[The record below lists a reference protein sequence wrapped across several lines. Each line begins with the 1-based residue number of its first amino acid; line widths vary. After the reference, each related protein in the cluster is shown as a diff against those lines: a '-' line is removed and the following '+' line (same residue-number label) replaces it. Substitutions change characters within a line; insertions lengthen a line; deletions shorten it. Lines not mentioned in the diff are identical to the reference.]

1 VKRHLKP
8 AAVLAV
14 LLAAILVV
22 PAFSQAPA
30 PRRKAPAETRLIGR
44 ALYEKLSK
52 EGRDLVKPEG
62 ITEIRWTPDGKA
74 YCIPEDSTFKR
85 VDIATGEK
93 SPLFDDARIIAAINA
108 MTGRQETLLPFRE
121 RSRSTPARRA
131 GFQRREPFEFLE
143 GGIKIRFSAWNKV
156 FLYDLATGKL
166 NFYEPERTTTG
177 VRGHAY
183 GDVLS
188 PDLKYRA
195 FTRDYNLTVK
205 DMDGNE
211 TALTTDGT
219 EDLRNGFPDWLYPEE
234 LGQYQAFWWSPDSKK
249 IAFMQFD
256 ESPVAKYP
264 IVHDVAPM
272 PRYELQ
278 GYPVPGANNPIIR
291 LFIVDI
297 ASGKIV
303 RLQTGD
309 DLDVYLYRGQ
319 WTPNGREFTYHRLNR
334 LQNRVEVFA
343 ADPVTGMTRLLLRDE
358 DPCYIDEQTD
368 LVFLNDNRRF
378 LWTSERSGWREIY
391 LYDLSGKL
399 LGQLTNARLPVRAI
413 LGVGEAA
420 GTVYF
425 TGFEADGTETH
436 LYRVRLDGTGFA
448 KMSREP
454 GTHQI
459 SFAPDF
465 AHYTD
470 SVSSFDAPQ
479 KVTLR
484 NADGSEVR
492 VLGQAVPSPEFLAL
506 KLVKPEHFLFKSS
519 DGKYDLDA
527 LLYFPAHFN
536 PKEKYPVIL
545 SVYGGPGSKGVT
557 NRYDMNDDD
566 QALAQLGFLVAVCDY
581 RGVSGR
587 GKIFQNLHY
596 LKLGQVEF
604 EDHVAFVK
612 ALGTRPYVDTT
623 RVGITGHSYGGYF
636 TCLCLLKAPDVFHV
650 GVAGAPVTDWRNYDS
665 IYTERYMRR
674 PEDNPDGYEKGS
686 CLTYAKNLQGRLYIN
701 HGTVDDNVH
710 LTNTIQ
716 LVQALLKEDKEFDLM
731 LYPEQQHGI
740 RFERYPE
747 SRVEYF
753 IEHLKPVVK

>member
-1 VKRHLKP
+1 MNRTPKSL
-8 AAVLAV
+8 AVLAV
-14 LLAAILVV
+14 CLAALVVV
-22 PAFSQAPA
+22 PAFPQARPA
-30 PRRKAPAETRLIGR
+30 GKTVPAKEKLVGR

-52 EGRDLVKPEG
+52 EARTLVKFEG
-62 ITEIRWTPDGKA
+62 ITRINWTPDGKG
-74 YCIPEDSTFKR
+74 YYLFEDGTFRK

-93 SPLFDDARIIAAINA
+93 SPLFDDPRILAAING
-108 MTGRQETLLPFRE
+108 MTGKHEDKLPFR
-121 RSRSTPARRA
+121 R
-131 GFQRREPFEFLE
+131 FEFLE
-143 GGIKIRFSAWNKV
+143 GGKKIQFSWLNKV
-156 FLYDLATGKL
+156 FLFDLADGRL
-166 NFYEPERTTTG
+166 AFYEPERTTVG
-177 VRGHAY
+177 VRGRAY

-195 FTRDYNLTVK
+195 FTRDYDLYVK
-205 DMDGNE
+205 DLDGNE

-219 EDLRNGFPDWLYPEE
+219 EDLRNGFPDWVYPEE

-264 IVHDVAPM
+264 IVHDVSPM
-272 PRYELQ
+272 PVYELQ

-291 LFIVDI
+291 LFVADVK
-297 ASGKIV
+297 SGKIV

-319 WTPNGREFTYHRLNR
+319 WTANGREFTYHRLNR

-368 LVFLNDNRRF
+368 LIFLRDNRRF
-378 LWTSERSGWREIY
+378 IWTSERSGWREIY

-399 LGQLTNARLPVRAI
+399 LAPLTNARLPVQNI
-413 LGVGEAA
+413 LGVDEAA
-420 GTVYF
+420 GIVYF
-425 TGFEADGTETH
+425 TGAEANGTETH
-436 LYRVRLDGTGFA
+436 LYRVGLDGTGFA
-448 KMSREP
+448 KMTREP

-470 SVSSFDAPQ
+470 SFSSFDSPS

-484 NADGSEVR
+484 HADGTEVR
-492 VLGQAVPSPEFLAL
+492 VIGQAVPSPEFLAL
-506 KLVKPEHFLFKSS
+506 KLAKPEHFLFRSS
-519 DGKYDLDA
+519 DGRYDLDA

-545 SVYGGPGSKGVT
+545 SIYGGPGSKGVT
-557 NRYDMNDDD
+557 NRYNMIDGN
-566 QALAQLGFLVAVCDY
+566 QTLAQLGFLVAVCDY

-587 GKIFQNLHY
+587 GKNFQNLHY
-596 LKLGQVEF
+596 MKLGQVEF

-612 ALGTRPYVDTT
+612 ALGKRPYVDAG

-636 TCLCLLKAPDVFHV
+636 TCLCLLKAPDVFQV

-674 PEDNPDGYEKGS
+674 PEDNPEGYEKSS
-686 CLTYAKNLQGRLYIN
+686 CLTYAGNLKGHLFIN

-716 LVQALLKEDKEFDLM
+716 LVQALLKDNKKFDLM
-731 LYPEQQHGI
+731 MYPEQQHGI
-740 RFERYPE
+740 RFARYPE
-747 SRVEYF
+747 GRVEYF